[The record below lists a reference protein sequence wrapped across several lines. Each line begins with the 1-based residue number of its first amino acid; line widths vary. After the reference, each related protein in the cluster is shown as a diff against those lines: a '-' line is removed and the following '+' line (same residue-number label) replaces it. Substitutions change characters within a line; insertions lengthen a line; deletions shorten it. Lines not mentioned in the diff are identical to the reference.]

1 MQEYTPVYLFVFE
14 GEKTER
20 QYLHKIIDLFNLDIF
35 KDKIEIAYCASI
47 YNLYKEVK
55 KYDDSVDIFKL
66 FTSFKNLSK
75 FELKNIDSDTIA
87 STYLFFDY
95 DKVDEAKIGKMLK
108 FFDNETEQ
116 GKLYINYPMLESLRD
131 TDNNILNF
139 QDFET
144 YKEIVNKSGIEI
156 QNINSKIIK
165 NHIQKTNIL
174 VNNNNSFPTKYIHQ
188 DEILSSQIKYIN
200 KEQIFVL
207 SSFSLWV
214 MDYFG
219 VKKFKEIL
227 KS

>member
-219 VKKFKEIL
+219 VKKFKELL
-227 KS
+227 KP